1 MLDNKIHYRTCNL
14 CEAMCGLEITYKEK
28 KVISI
33 VGDKKDPLS
42 KGFICPKSLAL
53 KDLYEDP
60 DRLKTPIKRTENGW
74 QEISWT
80 EAFDE
85 VEIQIKKIQEK
96 YGNNAVATYQG
107 NPNVHNVGSML
118 YGGPFL
124 KSLKTKQKYSATSA
138 DQLPHHIASL
148 KMFGHQ
154 MLIPIPDIER
164 TDYLLILGANPG
176 ASNGSLLTAPGFP
189 QKIKSI
195 QKRGGKVINIDPR
208 FTETSKISSQHLY
221 INPGKDALFLL
232 SLLHVIFDQG
242 IEEKTHLSNYLKGLE
257 EIKEIVKEYS
267 PKKTALLIG
276 IDSLE
281 IQKIAK
287 DFMNSKTA
295 VCYGRMGVS
304 TQEYGGIC
312 QWLINVL
319 NIVTNNMDKVGGA
332 MFTKPAI
339 DLVYMTGIQG
349 KVGNFDRYRSRVHNL
364 PEYSGELPVATLA
377 DEILTEGEGQ
387 IKMFICT
394 AGNPVLSAP
403 NGKKM
408 EKALEKLDFM
418 VSIDIYLNE
427 TSKYANII
435 LPTTNGLET
444 LHYDLVFHQLAIRNT
459 AKLSEVLFEKDENQK
474 HDWEILNE
482 LTERITE
489 KKNSLTPEMMLD
501 NMFQYSPYKEAN
513 LSVNKLK
520 ENPNGIDLGSLQPL
534 LIKRIFTVDK
544 KINVSP
550 QIFIDDLKR
559 LDKELYKDTK
569 EEETKYPFA
578 LIGRRHLRNNNSW
591 MHNSKLLMK
600 GKNRCTVLM
609 SSKDANNLSITDH
622 QKIKIISNVGS
633 IELPVEIS
641 DEMKEGVLSI
651 PHGFGHNRNGTKIK
665 LAEENAGE
673 SINDLT
679 DDNKIDKLTGNA
691 NFSGTRVKVI
701 TKKNSL
707 K

>member
-1 MLDNKIHYRTCNL
+1 MLENKIHYRTCNL
-14 CEAMCGLEITYKEK
+14 CEAMCGLKITYKEK

-42 KGFICPKSLAL
+42 KGYICPKSLAL
-53 KDLYEDP
+53 KDLYEDS
-60 DRLKTPIKRTENGW
+60 DRLKTPIKRVENGW
-74 QEISWT
+74 KKISWT

-85 VEIQIKKIQEK
+85 VEHQIKKIQEQ
-96 YGNNAVATYQG
+96 YGNDAVATYQG
-107 NPNVHNVGSML
+107 NPNVHNLGSML

-176 ASNGSLLTAPGFP
+176 ASNGSLLTAPGFS
-189 QKIKSI
+189 QKIKNI
-195 QKRGGKVINIDPR
+195 QKRGGEVINIDPR
-208 FTETSKISSQHLY
+208 YTETSKISSDHFF
-221 INPGKDALFLL
+221 INPGKDALLLL
-232 SLLHVIFDQG
+232 SLLNVIFEQG
-242 IEEKTHLSNYLKGLE
+242 IDEKTHLSSHLKGLE
-257 EIKEIVKEYS
+257 EIKEIIKQY
-267 PKKTALLIG
+267 PPQKTASIIG

-287 DFMNSKTA
+287 NFMNSKTA

-304 TQEYGGIC
+304 TQEFGGIC
-312 QWLINVL
+312 QWLINVI
-319 NIVTNNMDKVGGA
+319 NIVTNNMDKAGGA
-332 MFTKPAI
+332 MFTKAAI
-339 DLVYMTGIQG
+339 DLVFMTGMKG
-349 KVGNFDRYRSRVHNL
+349 KVGNFDRYRSRVHDL

-377 DEILTEGEGQ
+377 DEMIVEGEGQ
-387 IKMFICT
+387 IKMLICT
-394 AGNPVLSAP
+394 AGNPVLSTP
-403 NGKKM
+403 NGKKL
-408 EKALEKLDFM
+408 EKALEGLDFM

-435 LPTTNGLET
+435 LPSTNGLET

-474 HDWEILNE
+474 HDWQILNE
-482 LTERITE
+482 LTERITG
-489 KKNSLTPEMMLD
+489 KKNPLTPEMMLD
-501 NMFQYSPYKEAN
+501 SMFQFSSYKDAN
-513 LSVNKLK
+513 LSVKKLK
-520 ENPNGIDLGSLQPL
+520 ENPNGIDLGALQPL
-534 LIKRIFTVDK
+534 LTKRIFTPDK
-544 KINVSP
+544 KINISP
-550 QIFIDDLKR
+550 KFFINDLKR
-559 LDKELYKDTK
+559 LDKELFNANGEDKTN
-569 EEETKYPFA
+569 YPFA

-609 SSKDANNLSITDH
+609 CPKDANNLSITNH
-622 QKIKIISNVGS
+622 QKIRITSNVGS

-651 PHGFGHNRNGTKIK
+651 PHGFGHNRQGTKIK

-679 DDNKIDKLTGNA
+679 DDYNIDKLTGNV
-691 NFSGTRVKVI
+691 NFSGTRVKV
-701 TKKNSL
+701 NL
-707 K
+707 

>member
-1 MLDNKIHYRTCNL
+1 MLENKIHYRTCNL
-14 CEAMCGLEITYKEK
+14 CEAMCGLKITYKAK

-42 KGFICPKSLAL
+42 KGYICPKSQAL
-53 KDLYEDP
+53 KDLYEDS
-60 DRLKTPIKRTENGW
+60 DRLKTPIKRVENGW
-74 QEISWT
+74 EKISWI
-80 EAFDE
+80 EAFEE
-85 VEIQIKKIQEK
+85 VEHQIKKIQEK
-96 YGNNAVATYQG
+96 YGNDAVATYQG
-107 NPNVHNVGSML
+107 NPNVHNLGSML

-176 ASNGSLLTAPGFP
+176 ASNGSLLTAPGFS
-189 QKIKSI
+189 QKIKNI
-195 QKRGGKVINIDPR
+195 QKRGGEVINIDPR
-208 FTETSKISSQHLY
+208 YTETSKISSNHFF
-221 INPGKDALFLL
+221 INPGKDALLLL
-232 SLLHVIFDQG
+232 SLLYVIFEQG
-242 IEEKTHLSNYLKGLE
+242 IDEKTHLSSHLKGLE
-257 EIKEIVKEYS
+257 EIKEIIKKY
-267 PKKTALLIG
+267 PPQKTAAIIG

-287 DFMNSKTA
+287 NFMNSKTA

-304 TQEYGGIC
+304 TQEFGGIC
-312 QWLINVL
+312 QWLINVI
-319 NIVTNNMDKVGGA
+319 NIVTNNMDKAGGA
-332 MFTKPAI
+332 MFTEAAI
-339 DLVYMTGIQG
+339 DLVFMTGMQG
-349 KVGNFDRYRSRVHNL
+349 KVGNFDRYRSRVHDL

-377 DEILTEGEGQ
+377 DEMIVEGEGQ
-387 IKMFICT
+387 IKMLICT
-394 AGNPVLSAP
+394 AGNPVLSTP
-403 NGKKM
+403 NGKKL
-408 EKALEKLDFM
+408 EKALEGLDFM

-435 LPTTNGLET
+435 LPSTNGLET

-474 HDWEILNE
+474 HDWQILNE
-482 LTERITE
+482 LTERITG
-489 KKNSLTPEMMLD
+489 KKNPLTPEMMLD
-501 NMFQYSPYKEAN
+501 NMFKFSSYKAAN
-513 LSVNKLK
+513 LSVKKLK
-520 ENPNGIDLGSLQPL
+520 ENPSGIDLGALQPL
-534 LIKRIFTVDK
+534 LTKRIFTQDK
-544 KINVSP
+544 KINISP
-550 QIFIDDLKR
+550 KFFIDDLKR
-559 LDKELYKDTK
+559 LDKELFNTNGEDKTN
-569 EEETKYPFA
+569 YPFA

-609 SSKDANNLSITDH
+609 CPKDANNLSITNH
-622 QKIKIISNVGS
+622 QKIRITSNVGS

-651 PHGFGHNRNGTKIK
+651 PHGFGHNRQGTKIK

-679 DDNKIDKLTGNA
+679 DDYNIDKLTGNV
-691 NFSGTRVKVI
+691 NFSGTRVKV
-701 TKKNSL
+701 NL
-707 K
+707 

>member
-377 DEILTEGEGQ
+377 DEILTEGDGQ

-459 AKLSEVLFEKDENQK
+459 AKLSEILFEKDENQK
-474 HDWEILNE
+474 HDWQILNE

-544 KINVSP
+544 KINISP
-550 QIFIDDLKR
+550 KFFIDDLKR

-651 PHGFGHNRNGTKIK
+651 PHGFGHNRQGTKIK

-679 DDNKIDKLTGNA
+679 DDYNIDKLTGNV
-691 NFSGTRVKVI
+691 NFSGTRVKV
-701 TKKNSL
+701 NL
-707 K
+707 

>member
-1 MLDNKIHYRTCNL
+1 MLENKIHYRTCNL
-14 CEAMCGLEITYKEK
+14 CEAMCGLKITYKEK

-42 KGFICPKSLAL
+42 KGYICPKSQAL
-53 KDLYEDP
+53 KDLYEDS

-74 QEISWT
+74 EKISWT

-85 VEIQIKKIQEK
+85 VEYQIKKIQEK
-96 YGNNAVATYQG
+96 YGNDAVATYQG
-107 NPNVHNVGSML
+107 NPNVHNLGAML

-176 ASNGSLLTAPGFP
+176 ASNGSLLTAPGFSK
-189 QKIKSI
+189 KIKNI
-195 QKRGGKVINIDPR
+195 QKRGGEVINIDPR
-208 FTETSKISSQHLY
+208 YTETSKISSNHFF
-221 INPGKDALFLL
+221 INPGKDALLLL
-232 SLLHVIFDQG
+232 SLLHVIFEQG
-242 IEEKTHLSNYLKGLE
+242 INEKTHLSNHLKGLS
-257 EIKEIVKEYS
+257 EIKEIVKKY
-267 PKKTALLIG
+267 PPQKTASIIG
-276 IDSLE
+276 INGFE

-287 DFMNSKTA
+287 DFMNSETA

-304 TQEYGGIC
+304 TQEFGGIC
-312 QWLINVL
+312 QWLINVI

-339 DLVYMTGIQG
+339 DLVFMTGMQG
-349 KVGNFDRYRSRVHNL
+349 KVGNFDRYRSRVHDL

-377 DEILTEGEGQ
+377 DEMLVKGEGQ
-387 IKMFICT
+387 IKMLICT
-394 AGNPVLSAP
+394 AGNPVLSTP
-403 NGKKM
+403 NGKKL
-408 EKALEKLDFM
+408 EKALEQLDYM

-435 LPTTNGLET
+435 LPSTNGLET

-474 HDWEILNE
+474 HDWQILNE
-482 LTERITE
+482 LTERITGN
-489 KKNSLTPEMMLD
+489 KNSLTPEKMLD
-501 NMFQYSPYKEAN
+501 SMFQFSSYKDAN
-513 LSVNKLK
+513 LSVKKLK
-520 ENPNGIDLGSLQPL
+520 DNPSGIDLGALQPHL
-534 LIKRIFTVDK
+534 TKRIFTTDK
-544 KINVSP
+544 KINISP
-550 QIFIDDLKR
+550 KFFIDDLKR
-559 LDKELYKDTK
+559 LDQELFNVVDEDKINF
-569 EEETKYPFA
+569 PFA

-591 MHNSKLLMK
+591 MHNSELLMK

-609 SSKDANNLSITDH
+609 SSKDANNLSITNH
-622 QKIKIISNVGS
+622 QQIRIISNVGS

-651 PHGFGHNRNGTKIK
+651 PHGFGHNREGTKIK

-679 DDNKIDKLTGNA
+679 DDHKIDRLTGNA
-691 NFSGTRVKVI
+691 NFSGTRVKVR
-701 TKKNSL
+701 L
-707 K
+707 

>member
-1 MLDNKIHYRTCNL
+1 MSENKIHYRTCNL
-14 CEAMCGLEITYKEK
+14 CEAMCGLEITHKEK

-42 KGFICPKSLAL
+42 KGFICPKSQAL
-53 KDLYEDP
+53 KDLYEDK
-60 DRLKTPIKRTENGW
+60 DRLKQPLRKTEKGW
-74 QEISWT
+74 EEISWE

-96 YGNNAVATYQG
+96 YGNNSVATYQG
-107 NPNVHNVGSML
+107 NPNVHNLGAML
-118 YGGPFL
+118 YGAPFL
-124 KSLKTKQKYSATSA
+124 KSLKTKQKYSATSV

-176 ASNGSLLTAPGFP
+176 ASNGSLLTAPGFS
-189 QKIKSI
+189 QKIKNI

-208 FTETSKISSQHLY
+208 YTETSKISSQHFY

-232 SLLHVIFDQG
+232 TLLHVIFQNG
-242 IEEKTHLSNYLKGLE
+242 IREKTHLSDHLKGLE
-257 EIKEIVKEYS
+257 DIKKIAKQYT
-267 PKKTALLIG
+267 PKKTAHLIG
-276 IDSLE
+276 IESTE
-281 IQKIAK
+281 IQKIAT
-287 DFMNSKTA
+287 DFLNSETA

-339 DLVYMTGIQG
+339 DLVFMTGAQG

-377 DEILTEGEGQ
+377 DEILTKGKGQ

-394 AGNPVLSAP
+394 AGNPVLSTP
-403 NGKKM
+403 NGKKL
-408 EKALEKLDFM
+408 EKALEELEFM

-435 LPTTNGLET
+435 LPSTNGLET

-459 AKLSEVLFEKDENQK
+459 AKISEILFEKNENQK
-474 HDWEILNE
+474 HDWQILNE
-482 LTERITE
+482 LTERITG
-489 KKNSLTPEMMLD
+489 KKNISTPEMMLD
-501 NMFQYSPYKEAN
+501 HMFKFSPYNEEN
-513 LSVNKLK
+513 LSVKKLR
-520 ENPNGIDLGSLQPL
+520 EHPNGIDLGALQPL
-534 LIKRIFTVDK
+534 LTKRIFTLDK
-544 KINVSP
+544 KINISP
-550 QIFIDDLKR
+550 KIFIDDLKR
-559 LDKELYKDTK
+559 LDKEFFKDNN
-569 EEETKYPFA
+569 EEKINYPFA

-609 SSKDANNLSITDH
+609 NSKDAQNLSILNH
-622 QKIKIISNVGS
+622 QKVKLTSNVGS
-633 IELPVEIS
+633 IILPVEIS

-651 PHGFGHNRNGTKIK
+651 PHGFGHNRRGTKIK
-665 LAEENAGE
+665 LAEKNAGE

-679 DDNKIDKLTGNA
+679 DDFKIDQLTGNA
-691 NFSGTRVKVI
+691 NFSGTRVKVSI
-701 TKKNSL
+701 
-707 K
+707 

>member
-474 HDWEILNE
+474 HDWQILNE

-550 QIFIDDLKR
+550 KIFIDDLKR
-559 LDKELYKDTK
+559 LNEELYKDTK

-701 TKKNSL
+701 T
-707 K
+707 

>member
-1 MLDNKIHYRTCNL
+1 MLENKIHYRTCNL
-14 CEAMCGLEITYKEK
+14 CEAMCGLKITYKEK

-42 KGFICPKSLAL
+42 KGYICPKSQAL
-53 KDLYEDP
+53 KDLYEDS
-60 DRLKTPIKRTENGW
+60 DRLKTPIKRVENGW
-74 QEISWT
+74 KKISWI
-80 EAFDE
+80 EAFEE
-85 VEIQIKKIQEK
+85 VEHQIKKIQEK
-96 YGNNAVATYQG
+96 YGNDAVATYQG
-107 NPNVHNVGSML
+107 NPNVHNLGSML

-176 ASNGSLLTAPGFP
+176 ASNGSLLTAPGFS
-189 QKIKSI
+189 QKIKNI
-195 QKRGGKVINIDPR
+195 QKRGGEVINIDPR
-208 FTETSKISSQHLY
+208 YTETSKISSNHFF
-221 INPGKDALFLL
+221 INPGKDALLLL
-232 SLLHVIFDQG
+232 SLLYVIFEQG
-242 IEEKTHLSNYLKGLE
+242 IDEKTHLSSHLKGLE
-257 EIKEIVKEYS
+257 EIKEIIKKY
-267 PKKTALLIG
+267 PPQKTAAIIG

-287 DFMNSKTA
+287 NFMNSKTA

-304 TQEYGGIC
+304 TQEFGGIC
-312 QWLINVL
+312 QWLINVI
-319 NIVTNNMDKVGGA
+319 NIVTNNMDKAGGA
-332 MFTKPAI
+332 MFTEAAI
-339 DLVYMTGIQG
+339 DLVFMTGMQG
-349 KVGNFDRYRSRVHNL
+349 KVGNFDRYRSRVHDL

-377 DEILTEGEGQ
+377 DEMIVEGEGQ
-387 IKMFICT
+387 IKMLICT
-394 AGNPVLSAP
+394 AGNPVLSTP
-403 NGKKM
+403 NGKKL
-408 EKALEKLDFM
+408 EKALEGLDFM

-435 LPTTNGLET
+435 LPSTNGLET

-474 HDWEILNE
+474 HDWQILNE
-482 LTERITE
+482 LTERITG
-489 KKNSLTPEMMLD
+489 KKNPLTPEMMLD
-501 NMFQYSPYKEAN
+501 NMFKFSSYKAAN
-513 LSVNKLK
+513 LSVKKLK
-520 ENPNGIDLGSLQPL
+520 ENPSGIDLGALQPL
-534 LIKRIFTVDK
+534 LTKRIFTQDK
-544 KINVSP
+544 KINISP
-550 QIFIDDLKR
+550 KFFIDDLKR
-559 LDKELYKDTK
+559 LDKELFNTNGEDKTN
-569 EEETKYPFA
+569 YPFA

-609 SSKDANNLSITDH
+609 CPKDANNLSITNH
-622 QKIKIISNVGS
+622 QKIRITSNVGS

-651 PHGFGHNRNGTKIK
+651 PHGFGHNRQGTKIK

-679 DDNKIDKLTGNA
+679 DDYNIDKLTGNV
-691 NFSGTRVKVI
+691 NFSGTRVKV
-701 TKKNSL
+701 NL
-707 K
+707 

>member
-1 MLDNKIHYRTCNL
+1 MLENKIHYRTCNL
-14 CEAMCGLEITYKEK
+14 CEAMCGLKITYKAK

-42 KGFICPKSLAL
+42 KGYICPKSQAL
-53 KDLYEDP
+53 KDLYEDS

-74 QEISWT
+74 EKISWT

-85 VEIQIKKIQEK
+85 VEHQIKKIQEK
-96 YGNNAVATYQG
+96 YGNDAVATYQG
-107 NPNVHNVGSML
+107 NPNVHNLGAML

-176 ASNGSLLTAPGFP
+176 ASNGSLLTAPGFS
-189 QKIKSI
+189 QKIKNI
-195 QKRGGKVINIDPR
+195 QKRGGEVINIDPR
-208 FTETSKISSQHLY
+208 YTETSKISSNHFF
-221 INPGKDALFLL
+221 INPGKDALLLL
-232 SLLHVIFDQG
+232 SLLHVIFEQG
-242 IEEKTHLSNYLKGLE
+242 IHEKTHLSSHLKGLN
-257 EIKEIVKEYS
+257 EIKEIVKKY
-267 PKKTALLIG
+267 PPQKTASVIG
-276 IDSLE
+276 IDDFE

-287 DFMNSKTA
+287 DFINSETA

-304 TQEYGGIC
+304 TQEFGGIC
-312 QWLINVL
+312 QWLINVI

-339 DLVYMTGIQG
+339 DLVFMTGMQG
-349 KVGNFDRYRSRVHNL
+349 KVGNFDRYRSRVHDL

-377 DEILTEGEGQ
+377 DEMLVKGEGQ
-387 IKMFICT
+387 IKMLICT
-394 AGNPVLSAP
+394 AGNPVLSTP
-403 NGKKM
+403 NGKKL
-408 EKALEKLDFM
+408 EKALEELDYM

-435 LPTTNGLET
+435 LPSTNGLET

-459 AKLSEVLFEKDENQK
+459 AKLSEVLFEKDDNQK
-474 HDWEILNE
+474 HDWQILNE
-482 LTERITE
+482 LTERITGN
-489 KKNSLTPEMMLD
+489 KNSLTPEKMLD
-501 NMFQYSPYKEAN
+501 SMFQFSSYKDAN
-513 LSVNKLK
+513 LSVKKLK
-520 ENPNGIDLGSLQPL
+520 DNPSGLDLGALQPHL
-534 LIKRIFTVDK
+534 TKRIFTTDK
-544 KINVSP
+544 KINISP
-550 QIFIDDLKR
+550 KFFINDLKR
-559 LDKELYKDTK
+559 LDQELFNVVDEDKIN
-569 EEETKYPFA
+569 YPFA

-591 MHNSKLLMK
+591 MHNSELLMK

-609 SSKDANNLSITDH
+609 SSKDANNLSITNH
-622 QKIKIISNVGS
+622 QQIRIISNVGS
-633 IELPVEIS
+633 IKLPVEIS

-651 PHGFGHNRNGTKIK
+651 PHGFGHNREGTKIK

-679 DDNKIDKLTGNA
+679 DDHKIDRLTGNA
-691 NFSGTRVKVI
+691 NFSGTRVKVR
-701 TKKNSL
+701 L
-707 K
+707 

>member
-474 HDWEILNE
+474 HDWQILNE

-701 TKKNSL
+701 TQKKAL
-707 K
+707 

>member
-242 IEEKTHLSNYLKGLE
+242 IEDKTHLSNYLKGLE

-474 HDWEILNE
+474 HDWQILNE

-544 KINVSP
+544 KINISP
-550 QIFIDDLKR
+550 KIFIDDLKR
-559 LDKELYKDTK
+559 LNKELYKDTK

-701 TKKNSL
+701 T
-707 K
+707 

>member
-474 HDWEILNE
+474 HDWQILNE

-534 LIKRIFTVDK
+534 LIKRIFTIDK
-544 KINVSP
+544 KINISP
-550 QIFIDDLKR
+550 KIFIDDLKR
-559 LDKELYKDTK
+559 LNKELYKDTK

-701 TKKNSL
+701 T
-707 K
+707 

>member
-474 HDWEILNE
+474 HDWQILNE

-534 LIKRIFTVDK
+534 LIKRIFTIDK

-550 QIFIDDLKR
+550 KIFIDDLKR
-559 LDKELYKDTK
+559 LNKELYKDTK

-701 TKKNSL
+701 T
-707 K
+707 

>member
-1 MLDNKIHYRTCNL
+1 MLENKIHYRTCNL
-14 CEAMCGLEITYKEK
+14 CEAMCGLKITYKEK

-42 KGFICPKSLAL
+42 KGYICPKSQAL
-53 KDLYEDP
+53 KDLYEDS
-60 DRLKTPIKRTENGW
+60 DRLKTPIRRSENGW
-74 QEISWT
+74 EKISWI
-80 EAFDE
+80 EAFEE
-85 VEIQIKKIQEK
+85 VEHQIKKIQEK
-96 YGNNAVATYQG
+96 YGNDAVATYQG
-107 NPNVHNVGSML
+107 NPNVHNLGSML

-176 ASNGSLLTAPGFP
+176 ASNGSLLTAPGFS
-189 QKIKSI
+189 QKIKNI
-195 QKRGGKVINIDPR
+195 QKRGGEVINIDPR
-208 FTETSKISSQHLY
+208 YTETSKISSNHFF
-221 INPGKDALFLL
+221 INPGKDALLLL
-232 SLLHVIFDQG
+232 SLLYVIFEQG
-242 IEEKTHLSNYLKGLE
+242 IDEKTHLSSHLKGLE
-257 EIKEIVKEYS
+257 EIKEIIKKY
-267 PKKTALLIG
+267 PPQKTAAIIG

-287 DFMNSKTA
+287 NFMNSKTA

-304 TQEYGGIC
+304 TQEFGGIC
-312 QWLINVL
+312 QWLINVI
-319 NIVTNNMDKVGGA
+319 NIVTNNMDKAGGA
-332 MFTKPAI
+332 MFTEAAI
-339 DLVYMTGIQG
+339 DLVFMTGMQG
-349 KVGNFDRYRSRVHNL
+349 KVGNFDRYRSRVHDL

-377 DEILTEGEGQ
+377 DEMIVEGEGQ

-394 AGNPVLSAP
+394 AGNPVLSTP
-403 NGKKM
+403 NGKKL
-408 EKALEKLDFM
+408 EKALEGLDFM

-435 LPTTNGLET
+435 LPSTNGLET

-474 HDWEILNE
+474 HDWQILNE
-482 LTERITE
+482 LTERITG
-489 KKNSLTPEMMLD
+489 KKNPLTPEMMLD
-501 NMFQYSPYKEAN
+501 NMFKFSSYKAAN
-513 LSVNKLK
+513 LSVKKLK
-520 ENPNGIDLGSLQPL
+520 ENPSGIDLGALQPL
-534 LIKRIFTVDK
+534 LTKRIFTQDK
-544 KINVSP
+544 KINISP
-550 QIFIDDLKR
+550 KFFIDDLKR
-559 LDKELYKDTK
+559 LDQELFNVVDEDKINF
-569 EEETKYPFA
+569 PFA

-591 MHNSKLLMK
+591 MHNSELLMK

-609 SSKDANNLSITDH
+609 SSKDAKNLSITNH
-622 QKIKIISNVGS
+622 QQIRIISNVGS

-651 PHGFGHNRNGTKIK
+651 PHGFGHNREGTKIK

-679 DDNKIDKLTGNA
+679 DDHKIDRLTGNA
-691 NFSGTRVKVI
+691 NFSGTRVKVR
-701 TKKNSL
+701 L
-707 K
+707 

>member
-189 QKIKSI
+189 KKIKSI

-701 TKKNSL
+701 T
-707 K
+707 

>member
-1 MLDNKIHYRTCNL
+1 MLENKIHYRTCNL
-14 CEAMCGLEITYKEK
+14 CEAMCGLKITYKEK

-42 KGFICPKSLAL
+42 KGYICPKSLAL
-53 KDLYEDP
+53 KDLYEDS
-60 DRLKTPIKRTENGW
+60 DRLKTPIKRVENGW
-74 QEISWT
+74 KKISWT

-85 VEIQIKKIQEK
+85 VEHQIKKIQEQ
-96 YGNNAVATYQG
+96 YSNDAVATYQG
-107 NPNVHNVGSML
+107 NPNVHNLGSML

-176 ASNGSLLTAPGFP
+176 ASNGSLLTAPGFS
-189 QKIKSI
+189 QKIKNI
-195 QKRGGKVINIDPR
+195 QKRGGEVINIDPR
-208 FTETSKISSQHLY
+208 YTETSKISSDHFF
-221 INPGKDALFLL
+221 INPGKDALLLL
-232 SLLHVIFDQG
+232 SLLHVIFEQG
-242 IEEKTHLSNYLKGLE
+242 IDKKTHLSSHLKGLE
-257 EIKEIVKEYS
+257 EIKKIIKQY
-267 PKKTALLIG
+267 PPQKTASIIG

-287 DFMNSKTA
+287 NFMNSKTA

-304 TQEYGGIC
+304 TQEFGGIC
-312 QWLINVL
+312 QWLINVI
-319 NIVTNNMDKVGGA
+319 NIVTNNMDKAGGA
-332 MFTKPAI
+332 MFTEAAI
-339 DLVYMTGIQG
+339 DLVFMTGMKG
-349 KVGNFDRYRSRVHNL
+349 KVGNFDRYRSRVHDL

-377 DEILTEGEGQ
+377 DEMIVEGEGQ
-387 IKMFICT
+387 IKMLICT
-394 AGNPVLSAP
+394 AGNPVLSTP
-403 NGKKM
+403 NGKKL
-408 EKALEKLDFM
+408 EKALEGLDFM

-435 LPTTNGLET
+435 LPSTNGLET

-474 HDWEILNE
+474 HDWQILNE
-482 LTERITE
+482 LTERITG
-489 KKNSLTPEMMLD
+489 KKNPLTPEMMLD
-501 NMFQYSPYKEAN
+501 GMFQFSSYKDAN
-513 LSVNKLK
+513 LSVKKLK
-520 ENPNGIDLGSLQPL
+520 ENPSGIDLGALQPL
-534 LIKRIFTVDK
+534 LTKRIFTPDK
-544 KINVSP
+544 KINISP
-550 QIFIDDLKR
+550 KFFINDLKR
-559 LDKELYKDTK
+559 LDKELFNANGEDNTN
-569 EEETKYPFA
+569 YPFA

-609 SSKDANNLSITDH
+609 CPKDANNLSITNH
-622 QKIKIISNVGS
+622 QKIRITSNVGS

-651 PHGFGHNRNGTKIK
+651 PHGFGHNRQGTKIK

-679 DDNKIDKLTGNA
+679 DDYNIDKLTGNV
-691 NFSGTRVKVI
+691 NFSGTRVKV
-701 TKKNSL
+701 NL
-707 K
+707 

>member
-242 IEEKTHLSNYLKGLE
+242 IEDKTHLSNYLKGLE

-403 NGKKM
+403 NGKKL

-701 TKKNSL
+701 T
-707 K
+707 

>member
-1 MLDNKIHYRTCNL
+1 MLENKIHYRTCNL
-14 CEAMCGLEITYKEK
+14 CEAMCGLKITYKEK

-42 KGFICPKSLAL
+42 KGYICPKSQAL
-53 KDLYEDP
+53 KDLYEDS

-74 QEISWT
+74 EKISWT

-85 VEIQIKKIQEK
+85 VEHQIKKIQEK
-96 YGNNAVATYQG
+96 YGNDAVATYQG
-107 NPNVHNVGSML
+107 NPNVHNLGALL
-118 YGGPFL
+118 YGGSFL

-176 ASNGSLLTAPGFP
+176 ASNGSLLTAPGFS
-189 QKIKSI
+189 QKIKNI
-195 QKRGGKVINIDPR
+195 QKRGGEVINIDPR
-208 FTETSKISSQHLY
+208 YTETSKISSNHFF
-221 INPGKDALFLL
+221 INPGKDALLLL
-232 SLLHVIFDQG
+232 SLLHVIFEQG
-242 IEEKTHLSNYLKGLE
+242 IDEKTHLSNHLKGLN
-257 EIKEIVKEYS
+257 EIKEIVKKY
-267 PKKTALLIG
+267 PPQKTASIIG
-276 IDSLE
+276 IDDFE

-287 DFMNSKTA
+287 DFINSETA

-304 TQEYGGIC
+304 TQEFGGVC
-312 QWLINVL
+312 QWLINVI

-339 DLVYMTGIQG
+339 DLVFMTGMQG
-349 KVGNFDRYRSRVHNL
+349 KVGNFDRYRSRVHDL

-377 DEILTEGEGQ
+377 DEMLVKGEGQ
-387 IKMFICT
+387 IKMLIST
-394 AGNPVLSAP
+394 AGNPVLSTP
-403 NGKKM
+403 NGKKL
-408 EKALEKLDFM
+408 EKALEQLDYM

-435 LPTTNGLET
+435 LPSTNGLET

-474 HDWEILNE
+474 HDWQILNE
-482 LTERITE
+482 LTERITGN
-489 KKNSLTPEMMLD
+489 KNSLTPEKMLD
-501 NMFQYSPYKEAN
+501 SMFQFSSYKDAN
-513 LSVNKLK
+513 LSVKKLK
-520 ENPNGIDLGSLQPL
+520 DNPSGIDLGALQPHL
-534 LIKRIFTVDK
+534 TKRIFTTDK
-544 KINVSP
+544 KINISP
-550 QIFIDDLKR
+550 KFFIDDLKR
-559 LDKELYKDTK
+559 LDQELFNVVDEDKIN
-569 EEETKYPFA
+569 YPFA

-591 MHNSKLLMK
+591 MHNSELLMK

-609 SSKDANNLSITDH
+609 SSKDANNLSITNH
-622 QKIKIISNVGS
+622 QQIRIISNVGS

-651 PHGFGHNRNGTKIK
+651 PHGFGHNREGTKIK

-679 DDNKIDKLTGNA
+679 DDHKIDRLTGNA
-691 NFSGTRVKVI
+691 NFSGTRVKVR
-701 TKKNSL
+701 L
-707 K
+707 

>member
-60 DRLKTPIKRTENGW
+60 DRLKTPLKRTENGW

-550 QIFIDDLKR
+550 KIFIDDLKR
-559 LDKELYKDTK
+559 LNKELYKDNK

-701 TKKNSL
+701 T
-707 K
+707 

>member
-1 MLDNKIHYRTCNL
+1 MLENKIHYRTCNL
-14 CEAMCGLEITYKEK
+14 CEAMCGLKITYKEK

-42 KGFICPKSLAL
+42 KGYICPKSQAL
-53 KDLYEDP
+53 KDLYEDS
-60 DRLKTPIKRTENGW
+60 DRLKTPIKRVENGW
-74 QEISWT
+74 EKISWI
-80 EAFDE
+80 EAFEE
-85 VEIQIKKIQEK
+85 VEHQIKKIQEK
-96 YGNNAVATYQG
+96 YGNDAVATYQG
-107 NPNVHNVGSML
+107 NPNVHNLGSML

-176 ASNGSLLTAPGFP
+176 ASNGSLLTAPGFS
-189 QKIKSI
+189 QKIKNI
-195 QKRGGKVINIDPR
+195 QKRGGEVINIDPR
-208 FTETSKISSQHLY
+208 YTETSKISSNHFF
-221 INPGKDALFLL
+221 INPGKDALLLL
-232 SLLHVIFDQG
+232 SLLYVIFEQG
-242 IEEKTHLSNYLKGLE
+242 IDEKTHLSSHLKGLE
-257 EIKEIVKEYS
+257 EIKEIIKKY
-267 PKKTALLIG
+267 PPQKTAAIIG

-287 DFMNSKTA
+287 NFMNSKTA

-304 TQEYGGIC
+304 TQEFGGIC
-312 QWLINVL
+312 QWLINVI

-339 DLVYMTGIQG
+339 DLVFMTGMQG
-349 KVGNFDRYRSRVHNL
+349 KVGNFDRYRSRVHDL

-377 DEILTEGEGQ
+377 DEMIVEGEGQ
-387 IKMFICT
+387 IKMLICT
-394 AGNPVLSAP
+394 AGNPVLSTP
-403 NGKKM
+403 NGKKL
-408 EKALEKLDFM
+408 EKALEGLDFM

-435 LPTTNGLET
+435 LPSTNGLET

-474 HDWEILNE
+474 HDWQILNE
-482 LTERITE
+482 LTERITG
-489 KKNSLTPEMMLD
+489 KKNPLTPEMMLD
-501 NMFQYSPYKEAN
+501 NMFKFSSYKAAN
-513 LSVNKLK
+513 LSVKKLK
-520 ENPNGIDLGSLQPL
+520 ENPSGIDLGALQPL
-534 LIKRIFTVDK
+534 LTKRIFTQDK
-544 KINVSP
+544 KINISP
-550 QIFIDDLKR
+550 KFFIDDLKR
-559 LDKELYKDTK
+559 LDKELFNTNGEDKTN
-569 EEETKYPFA
+569 YPFA

-609 SSKDANNLSITDH
+609 CPKDANNLSITNH
-622 QKIKIISNVGS
+622 QKIRITSNVGS

-651 PHGFGHNRNGTKIK
+651 PHGFGHNRQGTKIK

-679 DDNKIDKLTGNA
+679 DDYNIDKLTGNV
-691 NFSGTRVKVI
+691 NFSGTRVKV
-701 TKKNSL
+701 NL
-707 K
+707 

>member
-1 MLDNKIHYRTCNL
+1 MLENKIHYRTCNL
-14 CEAMCGLEITYKEK
+14 CEAMCGLKITYKEK

-42 KGFICPKSLAL
+42 KGYICPKSQAL
-53 KDLYEDP
+53 KDLYEDS

-74 QEISWT
+74 EKISWT

-85 VEIQIKKIQEK
+85 VEYQIKKIQEK
-96 YGNNAVATYQG
+96 YGNDAVATYQG
-107 NPNVHNVGSML
+107 NPNVHNLGAML

-176 ASNGSLLTAPGFP
+176 ASNGSLLTAPGFSK
-189 QKIKSI
+189 KIKNI
-195 QKRGGKVINIDPR
+195 QKRGGEVINIDPR
-208 FTETSKISSQHLY
+208 YTETSKISSNHFF
-221 INPGKDALFLL
+221 INPGKDALLLL
-232 SLLHVIFDQG
+232 SLLHVIFEQG
-242 IEEKTHLSNYLKGLE
+242 IDEKTHLSNHLKGLN
-257 EIKEIVKEYS
+257 EIKEIVKKY
-267 PKKTALLIG
+267 PPQKTASIIG
-276 IDSLE
+276 IDDFE

-287 DFMNSKTA
+287 DFINSETA

-304 TQEYGGIC
+304 TQEFGGIC
-312 QWLINVL
+312 QWLINVI

-339 DLVYMTGIQG
+339 DLVFMTGMQG
-349 KVGNFDRYRSRVHNL
+349 KVGNFDRYRSRVHDL

-377 DEILTEGEGQ
+377 DEMLVKGEGQ
-387 IKMFICT
+387 IKMLIST
-394 AGNPVLSAP
+394 AGNPVLSTP
-403 NGKKM
+403 NGKKL
-408 EKALEKLDFM
+408 EKALEQLDYM

-435 LPTTNGLET
+435 LPSTNGLET

-474 HDWEILNE
+474 HDWQILNE
-482 LTERITE
+482 LTERITGN
-489 KKNSLTPEMMLD
+489 KNSLTPEKMLD
-501 NMFQYSPYKEAN
+501 SMFQFSSYKDAN
-513 LSVNKLK
+513 LSVKKLK
-520 ENPNGIDLGSLQPL
+520 DNPSGIDLGALQPHL
-534 LIKRIFTVDK
+534 TKRIFTTDK
-544 KINVSP
+544 KINISP
-550 QIFIDDLKR
+550 KFFIDDLKR
-559 LDKELYKDTK
+559 LDQELFNVVDEDKIN
-569 EEETKYPFA
+569 YPFA

-591 MHNSKLLMK
+591 MHNSELLMK

-609 SSKDANNLSITDH
+609 SSKDANNLSITNH
-622 QKIKIISNVGS
+622 QQIRIISNVGS

-651 PHGFGHNRNGTKIK
+651 PHGFGHNREGTKIK

-679 DDNKIDKLTGNA
+679 DDHKIDRLTGNA
-691 NFSGTRVKVI
+691 NFSGTRVKVR
-701 TKKNSL
+701 L
-707 K
+707 

>member
-1 MLDNKIHYRTCNL
+1 MLDDKIHYRTCNL

-74 QEISWT
+74 QEISWS

-242 IEEKTHLSNYLKGLE
+242 IEDKTHLSNYLKGLE

-474 HDWEILNE
+474 HDWQILNE

-501 NMFQYSPYKEAN
+501 NMFQYSTYKEAN

-550 QIFIDDLKR
+550 KIFIDDLKR
-559 LDKELYKDTK
+559 LNKELCKDTK

-701 TKKNSL
+701 TQKKAL
-707 K
+707 

>member
-377 DEILTEGEGQ
+377 DEILTEGDGQ

-474 HDWEILNE
+474 HDWQILNE

-701 TKKNSL
+701 T
-707 K
+707 

>member
-1 MLDNKIHYRTCNL
+1 MLENKIHYRTCNL
-14 CEAMCGLEITYKEK
+14 CEAMCGLKITYKEK

-42 KGFICPKSLAL
+42 KGYICPKSQAL
-53 KDLYEDP
+53 KDLYEDS

-74 QEISWT
+74 EKISWT

-85 VEIQIKKIQEK
+85 VEHQIKKIQEK
-96 YGNNAVATYQG
+96 YGNDAVATYQG
-107 NPNVHNVGSML
+107 NPNVHNLGAML

-176 ASNGSLLTAPGFP
+176 ASNGSLLTAPGFS
-189 QKIKSI
+189 QKIKNI
-195 QKRGGKVINIDPR
+195 QKRGGEVINIDPR
-208 FTETSKISSQHLY
+208 YTETSKISSNHFF
-221 INPGKDALFLL
+221 INPGKDALLLL
-232 SLLHVIFDQG
+232 SLLYVIFEQG
-242 IEEKTHLSNYLKGLE
+242 VDEKTHLSNHLKGLN
-257 EIKEIVKEYS
+257 EIKEIVKKY
-267 PKKTALLIG
+267 PPQKTASIIG
-276 IDSLE
+276 IDDFE

-287 DFMNSKTA
+287 DFINSETA

-304 TQEYGGIC
+304 TQEFGGIC
-312 QWLINVL
+312 QWLINVI

-339 DLVYMTGIQG
+339 DLVFMTGMQG
-349 KVGNFDRYRSRVHNL
+349 KVGNFDRYRSRVHDL

-377 DEILTEGEGQ
+377 DEMLVKGEGQ
-387 IKMFICT
+387 IKMLICT
-394 AGNPVLSAP
+394 AGNPVLSTP
-403 NGKKM
+403 NGKKL
-408 EKALEKLDFM
+408 EKALEELDYM

-435 LPTTNGLET
+435 LPSTNGLET

-459 AKLSEVLFEKDENQK
+459 AKLSEVLFEKDDNQK
-474 HDWEILNE
+474 HDWQILNE
-482 LTERITE
+482 LTERITGN
-489 KKNSLTPEMMLD
+489 KNSLTPEKMLD
-501 NMFQYSPYKEAN
+501 SMFQFSSYKDAN
-513 LSVNKLK
+513 LSVKKLK
-520 ENPNGIDLGSLQPL
+520 DNPSGLDLGALQPHL
-534 LIKRIFTVDK
+534 TKRIFTTDK
-544 KINVSP
+544 KINISP
-550 QIFIDDLKR
+550 KFFIDDLKR
-559 LDKELYKDTK
+559 LDQELFNVVDEDKIN
-569 EEETKYPFA
+569 YPFA

-591 MHNSKLLMK
+591 MHNSELLMK

-609 SSKDANNLSITDH
+609 SSKDANNLSITNH
-622 QKIKIISNVGS
+622 QQIRIISNVGS

-651 PHGFGHNRNGTKIK
+651 PHGFGHNREGTKIK

-673 SINDLT
+673 SINDIT
-679 DDNKIDKLTGNA
+679 DDQKIDRLTGNA
-691 NFSGTRVKVI
+691 NFSGTRVKV
-701 TKKNSL
+701 TL
-707 K
+707 

>member
-1 MLDNKIHYRTCNL
+1 MLENKIHYRTCNL
-14 CEAMCGLEITYKEK
+14 CEAMCGLKITYKEK

-42 KGFICPKSLAL
+42 KGYICPKSQAL
-53 KDLYEDP
+53 KDLYEDS
-60 DRLKTPIKRTENGW
+60 DRLKTPIKRVENGW
-74 QEISWT
+74 EKISWI
-80 EAFDE
+80 EAFEE
-85 VEIQIKKIQEK
+85 VEHQIKKIQEK
-96 YGNNAVATYQG
+96 YGNDAVATYQG
-107 NPNVHNVGSML
+107 NPNVHNLGSML

-176 ASNGSLLTAPGFP
+176 ASNGSLLTAPGFS
-189 QKIKSI
+189 QKIKNI
-195 QKRGGKVINIDPR
+195 QKRGGEVINIDPR
-208 FTETSKISSQHLY
+208 YTETSKISSNHFF
-221 INPGKDALFLL
+221 INPGKDALLLL
-232 SLLHVIFDQG
+232 SLLYVIFEQG
-242 IEEKTHLSNYLKGLE
+242 IDEKTHLSSHLKGLE
-257 EIKEIVKEYS
+257 EIKEIIKKY
-267 PKKTALLIG
+267 PPQKTAAIIG

-287 DFMNSKTA
+287 NFMNSKTA

-304 TQEYGGIC
+304 TQEFGGIC
-312 QWLINVL
+312 QWLINVI
-319 NIVTNNMDKVGGA
+319 NIVTNNMDKAGGA
-332 MFTKPAI
+332 MFTEAAI
-339 DLVYMTGIQG
+339 DLVFMTGMQG
-349 KVGNFDRYRSRVHNL
+349 KVGNFDRYRSRVHDL

-377 DEILTEGEGQ
+377 DEMIVEGEGQ
-387 IKMFICT
+387 IKMLICT
-394 AGNPVLSAP
+394 AGNPVLSTP
-403 NGKKM
+403 NGKKL
-408 EKALEKLDFM
+408 EKALEGLDFM

-435 LPTTNGLET
+435 LPSTNGLET

-474 HDWEILNE
+474 HDWQILNE
-482 LTERITE
+482 LTERITG
-489 KKNSLTPEMMLD
+489 KKNPLTPEMMLD
-501 NMFQYSPYKEAN
+501 NMFKFSSYKAAN
-513 LSVNKLK
+513 LSVKKLK
-520 ENPNGIDLGSLQPL
+520 ENPSGIDLGAIQPL
-534 LIKRIFTVDK
+534 LTKRIFTQDK
-544 KINVSP
+544 KINISP
-550 QIFIDDLKR
+550 KFFIDDLKR
-559 LDKELYKDTK
+559 LDKELFNTNGEDKTN
-569 EEETKYPFA
+569 YPFA

-609 SSKDANNLSITDH
+609 CPKDANNLSITNH
-622 QKIKIISNVGS
+622 QKIRITSNVGS

-651 PHGFGHNRNGTKIK
+651 PHGFGHNRQGTKIK

-679 DDNKIDKLTGNA
+679 DDYNIDKLTGNV
-691 NFSGTRVKVI
+691 NFSGTRVKV
-701 TKKNSL
+701 NL
-707 K
+707 

>member
-1 MLDNKIHYRTCNL
+1 MLENKIHYRTCNL
-14 CEAMCGLEITYKEK
+14 CEAMCGLKITYKEK

-42 KGFICPKSLAL
+42 KGYICPKSQAL
-53 KDLYEDP
+53 KDLYEDS

-74 QEISWT
+74 EKISWT

-85 VEIQIKKIQEK
+85 VEHQIKKIQEK
-96 YGNNAVATYQG
+96 YGNDAVATYQG
-107 NPNVHNVGSML
+107 NPNVHNLGALL
-118 YGGPFL
+118 YGGSFL

-176 ASNGSLLTAPGFP
+176 ASNGSLLTAPGFS
-189 QKIKSI
+189 QKIKNI

-208 FTETSKISSQHLY
+208 YTETSKISSEHFF
-221 INPGKDALFLL
+221 INPGKDALLLL
-232 SLLHVIFDQG
+232 SLLHVIFEQG
-242 IEEKTHLSNYLKGLE
+242 IDEKSHLSNHLKGIN
-257 EIKEIVKEYS
+257 EIKEIVKKY
-267 PKKTALLIG
+267 PPQKTAPIIG
-276 IDSLE
+276 IDGFE
-281 IQKIAK
+281 VQKIAI

-339 DLVYMTGIQG
+339 DLVFMTGMQG
-349 KVGNFDRYRSRVHNL
+349 KVGNFDRYRSRVHDL

-377 DEILTEGEGQ
+377 DEMITEGEGQ

-403 NGKKM
+403 NGKKL
-408 EKALEKLDFM
+408 EKALDKLDFM

-435 LPTTNGLET
+435 LPSTNGLET
-444 LHYDLVFHQLAIRNT
+444 VHYDLVFHQLAIRNT
-459 AKLSEVLFEKDENQK
+459 AKLSEALFEKEVNQK
-474 HDWEILNE
+474 HDWQILNE
-482 LTERITE
+482 LTERISG

-501 NMFQYSPYKEAN
+501 GMFQFSPYKEAN
-513 LSVNKLK
+513 LSINKLK
-520 ENPNGIDLGSLQPL
+520 ENPNGIDLGALQPL
-534 LIKRIFTVDK
+534 LTKRIFTEDK

-550 QIFIDDLKR
+550 SFFIDDLKR
-559 LDKELYKDTK
+559 LDQELFNAIEDNKTDF
-569 EEETKYPFA
+569 PFA
-578 LIGRRHLRNNNSW
+578 LIGRRHLRSNNSW

-609 SSKDANNLSITDH
+609 CSKDANTLSIKNH
-622 QKIKIISNVGS
+622 QKIRITSNVGT

-651 PHGFGHNRNGTKIK
+651 PHGFGHNREGTKIR

-679 DDNKIDKLTGNA
+679 DDFKIDRLTGNA
-691 NFSGTRVKVI
+691 NFSGTRVKVV
-701 TKKNSL
+701 L
-707 K
+707 

>member
-1 MLDNKIHYRTCNL
+1 MLENKIHYRTCNL
-14 CEAMCGLEITYKEK
+14 CEAMCGLKITYKEK

-42 KGFICPKSLAL
+42 KGYICPKSQAL
-53 KDLYEDP
+53 KDLYEDS

-74 QEISWT
+74 EKISWT

-85 VEIQIKKIQEK
+85 VEYQIKKIQEK
-96 YGNNAVATYQG
+96 YGNDAVATYQG
-107 NPNVHNVGSML
+107 NPNVHNLGAML

-176 ASNGSLLTAPGFP
+176 ASNGSLLTAPGFSK
-189 QKIKSI
+189 KIKNI
-195 QKRGGKVINIDPR
+195 QKRGGEVINIDPR
-208 FTETSKISSQHLY
+208 YTETSKISSNHFF
-221 INPGKDALFLL
+221 INPGKDALLLL
-232 SLLHVIFDQG
+232 SLLHVIFEQG
-242 IEEKTHLSNYLKGLE
+242 IDEKTHLSNHLKGLN
-257 EIKEIVKEYS
+257 EIKEIVKKY
-267 PKKTALLIG
+267 PPQKTASIIG
-276 IDSLE
+276 IDDFE

-287 DFMNSKTA
+287 DFINSETA

-304 TQEYGGIC
+304 TQEFGGIC
-312 QWLINVL
+312 QWLINVI

-339 DLVYMTGIQG
+339 DLVFMTGMQG
-349 KVGNFDRYRSRVHNL
+349 KVGNFDRYRSRVHDL

-377 DEILTEGEGQ
+377 DEMLVKGEGQ
-387 IKMFICT
+387 IKMLICT
-394 AGNPVLSAP
+394 AGNPVLSTP
-403 NGKKM
+403 NGKKL
-408 EKALEKLDFM
+408 EKALEQLDYM

-435 LPTTNGLET
+435 LPSTNGLET

-474 HDWEILNE
+474 HDWQILNE
-482 LTERITE
+482 LTERITGN
-489 KKNSLTPEMMLD
+489 KNSLTPEKMLD
-501 NMFQYSPYKEAN
+501 SMFQFSSYKDAN
-513 LSVNKLK
+513 LSVKKLK
-520 ENPNGIDLGSLQPL
+520 DNPSGIDLGALQPHL
-534 LIKRIFTVDK
+534 TKRIFTTDK
-544 KINVSP
+544 KINISP
-550 QIFIDDLKR
+550 KFFIDDLKR
-559 LDKELYKDTK
+559 LDQELFNVVDEDKIN
-569 EEETKYPFA
+569 YPFA

-591 MHNSKLLMK
+591 MHNSELLMK

-609 SSKDANNLSITDH
+609 SSKDANNLSITNH
-622 QKIKIISNVGS
+622 QQIRIISNVGS

-651 PHGFGHNRNGTKIK
+651 PHGFGHNREGTKIK

-679 DDNKIDKLTGNA
+679 DDHKIDRLTGNA
-691 NFSGTRVKVI
+691 NFSGTRVKVR
-701 TKKNSL
+701 L
-707 K
+707 

>member
-60 DRLKTPIKRTENGW
+60 DRLKTPIKRTKNGW

-164 TDYLLILGANPG
+164 TDYLLILGANPA

-267 PKKTALLIG
+267 PKKTAPLIG

-339 DLVYMTGIQG
+339 DLVYMTGTQG

-701 TKKNSL
+701 T
-707 K
+707 

>member
-85 VEIQIKKIQEK
+85 VEIQIKRIQEK

-474 HDWEILNE
+474 HDWQILNE

-550 QIFIDDLKR
+550 KIFIDDLKR
-559 LDKELYKDTK
+559 LNKELYKDTK

-701 TKKNSL
+701 T
-707 K
+707 

>member
-701 TKKNSL
+701 T
-707 K
+707 

>member
-1 MLDNKIHYRTCNL
+1 MLENKIHYRTCNL
-14 CEAMCGLEITYKEK
+14 CEAMCGLKITFKEK

-42 KGFICPKSLAL
+42 KGYICPKSQAL
-53 KDLYEDP
+53 KDLYEDS

-74 QEISWT
+74 EKISWT

-85 VEIQIKKIQEK
+85 VEYQIKKIQEK
-96 YGNNAVATYQG
+96 YGNDAVATYQG
-107 NPNVHNVGSML
+107 NPNVHNLGAML

-176 ASNGSLLTAPGFP
+176 ASNGSLLTAPGFSK
-189 QKIKSI
+189 KIKNI
-195 QKRGGKVINIDPR
+195 QKRGGEVINIDPR
-208 FTETSKISSQHLY
+208 YTETSKISSNHFF
-221 INPGKDALFLL
+221 INPGKDALLLL
-232 SLLHVIFDQG
+232 SLLHVIFEQG
-242 IEEKTHLSNYLKGLE
+242 IDEKTHLSNHLKGLN
-257 EIKEIVKEYS
+257 EIKEIVKKY
-267 PKKTALLIG
+267 PPQKTASIIG
-276 IDSLE
+276 IDDFE

-287 DFMNSKTA
+287 DFINSETA

-304 TQEYGGIC
+304 TQEFGGIC
-312 QWLINVL
+312 QWLINVI

-339 DLVYMTGIQG
+339 DLVFMTGMQG
-349 KVGNFDRYRSRVHNL
+349 KVGNFDRYRSRVHDL

-377 DEILTEGEGQ
+377 DEMLVKGEGQ
-387 IKMFICT
+387 IKMLIST
-394 AGNPVLSAP
+394 AGNPVLSTP
-403 NGKKM
+403 NGKKL
-408 EKALEKLDFM
+408 EKALEQLDYM

-435 LPTTNGLET
+435 LPSTNGLET

-474 HDWEILNE
+474 HDWQILNE
-482 LTERITE
+482 LTERITGN
-489 KKNSLTPEMMLD
+489 KNSLTPEKMLD
-501 NMFQYSPYKEAN
+501 SMFQFSSYKDAN
-513 LSVNKLK
+513 LSVKKLK
-520 ENPNGIDLGSLQPL
+520 DNPSGLDLGALQPHL
-534 LIKRIFTVDK
+534 TKRIFTTDK
-544 KINVSP
+544 KINISP
-550 QIFIDDLKR
+550 KFFIDDLKR
-559 LDKELYKDTK
+559 LDQELFYVVDEDKIN
-569 EEETKYPFA
+569 YPFA

-591 MHNSKLLMK
+591 MHNSELLMK

-609 SSKDANNLSITDH
+609 SSKDANNLSITNH
-622 QKIKIISNVGS
+622 QQIRIISNVGS

-651 PHGFGHNRNGTKIK
+651 PHGFGHNREGTKIK

-679 DDNKIDKLTGNA
+679 DDHKIDRLTGNA
-691 NFSGTRVKVI
+691 NFSGTRVKVR
-701 TKKNSL
+701 L
-707 K
+707 

>member
-377 DEILTEGEGQ
+377 DEILTEGDGQ

-459 AKLSEVLFEKDENQK
+459 AKLSEILFEKDENQK
-474 HDWEILNE
+474 HDWQILNE

-550 QIFIDDLKR
+550 KIFIDDLKR

-701 TKKNSL
+701 T
-707 K
+707 

>member
-1 MLDNKIHYRTCNL
+1 MLENKIHYRTCNL
-14 CEAMCGLEITYKEK
+14 CEAMCGLKITYKEK

-42 KGFICPKSLAL
+42 KGYICPKSQAL
-53 KDLYEDP
+53 KDLYEDS
-60 DRLKTPIKRTENGW
+60 DRLKTPIKRVENGW
-74 QEISWT
+74 EKISWI
-80 EAFDE
+80 EAFEE
-85 VEIQIKKIQEK
+85 VEHQIKKIQEK
-96 YGNNAVATYQG
+96 YGNDAVATYQG
-107 NPNVHNVGSML
+107 NPNVHNLGSML

-176 ASNGSLLTAPGFP
+176 ASNGSLLTAPGFS
-189 QKIKSI
+189 QKIKNI
-195 QKRGGKVINIDPR
+195 QKRGGEVINIDPR
-208 FTETSKISSQHLY
+208 YTETSKISSNHFF
-221 INPGKDALFLL
+221 INPGKDALLLL
-232 SLLHVIFDQG
+232 SLLYVIFEQG
-242 IEEKTHLSNYLKGLE
+242 IDEKTHLSSHLKGLE
-257 EIKEIVKEYS
+257 EIKEIIKKY
-267 PKKTALLIG
+267 PPQKTAAIIG

-287 DFMNSKTA
+287 NFMNSKTA

-304 TQEYGGIC
+304 TQEFGGIC
-312 QWLINVL
+312 QWLINVI
-319 NIVTNNMDKVGGA
+319 NIVTNNMDKAGGA
-332 MFTKPAI
+332 MFTEAAI
-339 DLVYMTGIQG
+339 DLVFMTGMQG
-349 KVGNFDRYRSRVHNL
+349 KVGNFDRYRSRVHDL

-377 DEILTEGEGQ
+377 DEMIVEGEGQ
-387 IKMFICT
+387 IKMLICT
-394 AGNPVLSAP
+394 AGNPVLSTP
-403 NGKKM
+403 NGKKL
-408 EKALEKLDFM
+408 EKALEGLDFM

-435 LPTTNGLET
+435 LPSTNGLET

-474 HDWEILNE
+474 HDWQILNE
-482 LTERITE
+482 LTERITG
-489 KKNSLTPEMMLD
+489 KKNPLTPEMMLD
-501 NMFQYSPYKEAN
+501 NMFKFSSYKAAN
-513 LSVNKLK
+513 LSVKKLK
-520 ENPNGIDLGSLQPL
+520 ENPSGIDLGALQPL
-534 LIKRIFTVDK
+534 LTKRIFTQDK
-544 KINVSP
+544 KINISP
-550 QIFIDDLKR
+550 KFFIDDLKR
-559 LDKELYKDTK
+559 LDKELFNTNGEDKTN
-569 EEETKYPFA
+569 YPFA

-609 SSKDANNLSITDH
+609 CPKDANNLSITNH
-622 QKIKIISNVGS
+622 QKIRITSNVGS

-651 PHGFGHNRNGTKIK
+651 PHGFGHNRQGTKIK

-679 DDNKIDKLTGNA
+679 DDYNIDKLTGNV
-691 NFSGTRVKVI
+691 NFSGTRVKV
-701 TKKNSL
+701 NL
-707 K
+707 

>member
-474 HDWEILNE
+474 HDWQILNE

-501 NMFQYSPYKEAN
+501 NMFQYSPYKDAN
-513 LSVNKLK
+513 LSVDKLK

-701 TKKNSL
+701 T
-707 K
+707 

>member
-189 QKIKSI
+189 KKIKSI

-474 HDWEILNE
+474 HDWQILNE

-534 LIKRIFTVDK
+534 LIKRIFTLDK

-550 QIFIDDLKR
+550 KIFIDDLKR
-559 LDKELYKDTK
+559 LNKELYKDTK

-701 TKKNSL
+701 T
-707 K
+707 

>member
-1 MLDNKIHYRTCNL
+1 MLENKIHYRTCNL
-14 CEAMCGLEITYKEK
+14 CEAMCGLKITYKEK

-42 KGFICPKSLAL
+42 KGYICPKSQAL
-53 KDLYEDP
+53 KDLYEDS

-74 QEISWT
+74 EKISWT

-85 VEIQIKKIQEK
+85 VEYQIKKIQEK
-96 YGNNAVATYQG
+96 YGNDAVATYQG
-107 NPNVHNVGSML
+107 NPNVHNLGAML

-176 ASNGSLLTAPGFP
+176 ASNGSLLTAPGFSK
-189 QKIKSI
+189 KIKNI
-195 QKRGGKVINIDPR
+195 QKRGGEVINIDPR
-208 FTETSKISSQHLY
+208 YTETSKISSNHFF
-221 INPGKDALFLL
+221 INPGKDALLLL
-232 SLLHVIFDQG
+232 SLLHVIFEQG
-242 IEEKTHLSNYLKGLE
+242 IDEKTHLSNHLKGLN
-257 EIKEIVKEYS
+257 EIKEIVKKY
-267 PKKTALLIG
+267 PPQKTASIIG
-276 IDSLE
+276 IDDFE

-287 DFMNSKTA
+287 DFINSETA

-304 TQEYGGIC
+304 TQEFGGIC
-312 QWLINVL
+312 QWLINVI

-339 DLVYMTGIQG
+339 DLVFMTGMQG
-349 KVGNFDRYRSRVHNL
+349 KVGNFDRYRSRVHDL

-377 DEILTEGEGQ
+377 DEMLVKGEGQ
-387 IKMFICT
+387 IKMLIST
-394 AGNPVLSAP
+394 AGNPVLSTP
-403 NGKKM
+403 NGKKL
-408 EKALEKLDFM
+408 EKALEQLDYM

-435 LPTTNGLET
+435 LPSTNGLET

-474 HDWEILNE
+474 HDWQILNE
-482 LTERITE
+482 LTERITGN
-489 KKNSLTPEMMLD
+489 KNSLTPEKMLD
-501 NMFQYSPYKEAN
+501 SMFQFSSYKDAN
-513 LSVNKLK
+513 LSVKKLK
-520 ENPNGIDLGSLQPL
+520 DNPSGIDLGALQPHL
-534 LIKRIFTVDK
+534 TKRIFTTDK
-544 KINVSP
+544 KINISP
-550 QIFIDDLKR
+550 KFFIDDLKR
-559 LDKELYKDTK
+559 LDQELFNVEDEDKIN
-569 EEETKYPFA
+569 YPFA

-591 MHNSKLLMK
+591 MHNSELLMK

-609 SSKDANNLSITDH
+609 SSKDANNLSITNH
-622 QKIKIISNVGS
+622 QQIRIISNVGS

-651 PHGFGHNRNGTKIK
+651 PHGFGHNREGTKIK

-679 DDNKIDKLTGNA
+679 DDHKIDRLTGNA
-691 NFSGTRVKVI
+691 NFSGTRVKVR
-701 TKKNSL
+701 L
-707 K
+707 

>member
-474 HDWEILNE
+474 HDWQILNE

-550 QIFIDDLKR
+550 KIFIDDLKR

-701 TKKNSL
+701 T
-707 K
+707 

>member
-1 MLDNKIHYRTCNL
+1 MSENKIHYRTCNL

-42 KGFICPKSLAL
+42 KGFICPKSQAL
-53 KDLYEDP
+53 KDLYEDK
-60 DRLKTPIKRTENGW
+60 DRLRQPLRRTKKGW
-74 QEISWT
+74 EEISWE

-96 YGNNAVATYQG
+96 YGNNSVATYQG
-107 NPNVHNVGSML
+107 NPNVHNLGAML
-118 YGGPFL
+118 YGAPFL
-124 KSLKTKQKYSATSA
+124 KSLKTKQKYSATSV

-176 ASNGSLLTAPGFP
+176 ASNGSLLTAPGFS
-189 QKIKSI
+189 QKIKNI

-208 FTETSKISSQHLY
+208 YTETSKISSQHYY

-232 SLLHVIFDQG
+232 SLLHVIFQHG
-242 IEEKTHLSNYLKGLE
+242 IREETHLSDHLKGLE
-257 EIKEIVKEYS
+257 EIKKIVKQYE
-267 PKKTALLIG
+267 PQKTAHLIG
-276 IDSLE
+276 IESAE
-281 IQKIAK
+281 IQKIALE
-287 DFMNSKTA
+287 FLNSETA

-339 DLVYMTGIQG
+339 DLVFMSGAQG

-377 DEILTEGEGQ
+377 DEILTEGVGQ

-394 AGNPVLSAP
+394 AGNPVLSTP
-403 NGKKM
+403 NGKKL
-408 EKALEKLDFM
+408 EKALEELEFM

-435 LPTTNGLET
+435 LPSTNGLET

-459 AKLSEVLFEKDENQK
+459 AKISEILFEKNENQK
-474 HDWEILNE
+474 HDWQILNE
-482 LTERITE
+482 LTERITG
-489 KKNSLTPEMMLD
+489 KKNISTPEMMLD
-501 NMFQYSPYKEAN
+501 HMFQFSPYNEEN
-513 LSVNKLK
+513 LSVKKLR
-520 ENPNGIDLGSLQPL
+520 EYPNGIDLGALQPL
-534 LIKRIFTVDK
+534 LTKRIFTLDK
-544 KINVSP
+544 KINISP
-550 QIFIDDLKR
+550 KIFIDDLKR
-559 LDKELYKDTK
+559 LGKEFFRDNN
-569 EEETKYPFA
+569 EEKTNYPFA

-609 SSKDANNLSITDH
+609 NSKDAQNLSILNH
-622 QKIKIISNVGS
+622 QKVKLTSNVGS
-633 IELPVEIS
+633 IILPVEIS

-651 PHGFGHNRNGTKIK
+651 PHGFGHNRGGTKIK
-665 LAEENAGE
+665 LAEKNAGE

-679 DDNKIDKLTGNA
+679 DDFKIDQLTGNA
-691 NFSGTRVKVI
+691 NFSGTRVKVSI
-701 TKKNSL
+701 
-707 K
+707 

>member
-377 DEILTEGEGQ
+377 DEILTEGDGQ

-701 TKKNSL
+701 T
-707 K
+707 